1 MYSEG
6 VVAGV
11 TDAAKDGRDVVSRTD
26 SGMSGIRISSPE
38 ATTPI
43 ARDFALSQQ
52 KIGHEKHDIPR
63 MMMTTTSICK
73 PRPTTRAGS
82 VKMVSFSH
90 PDKENLG
97 RGRRFKEAF
106 LTTFGGHKQQP
117 V

>member
-1 MYSEG
+1 M
-6 VVAGV
+6 
-11 TDAAKDGRDVVSRTD
+11 TDAAKDGRDVVSRKD

-63 MMMTTTSICK
+63 MMMTTSISK
-73 PRPTTRAGS
+73 PGPTTRAGS
-82 VKMVSFSH
+82 VKTVSFSH

-97 RGRRFKEAF
+97 RGRRFKDAV